1 MNGEAKLLKKMFSIN
16 FHYRTFTFNSAQ
28 YAVIVKQNSY

>member
-1 MNGEAKLLKKMFSIN
+1 MKGAAKLLKKMFSIN
-16 FHYRTFTFNSAQ
+16 VHYRTFTFNSAQ